1 MMIETKFEHML
12 DQLEDE
18 LEGAEEY
25 IKCAVSYKEDMPEFY
40 ENYLRMASMEL
51 EHANHLHNMIEKLL
65 DRHDHHSDLAAVWE
79 WQNERF
85 MRWHNKIRTK
95 MEMARK

>member
-1 MMIETKFEHML
+1 MIETKFETML

-18 LEGAEEY
+18 LKGAEEY
-25 IKCAVSYKEDMPEFY
+25 SKCAVLYKESMPEFY
-40 ENYLRMASMEL
+40 EHYLRMASTEL

-65 DRHDHHSDLAAVWE
+65 DRYDHLSNLDAIWD

-85 MRWHNKIRTK
+85 MRWSNKIRTK